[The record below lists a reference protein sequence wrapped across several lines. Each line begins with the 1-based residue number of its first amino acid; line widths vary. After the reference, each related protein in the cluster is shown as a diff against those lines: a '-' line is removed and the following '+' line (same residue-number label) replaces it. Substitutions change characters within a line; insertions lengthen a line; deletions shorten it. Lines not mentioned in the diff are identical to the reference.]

1 MEAELSELDEQ
12 IYAQYRSSRPD
23 RLALARL
30 WMRFDSLVEE
40 RLPDEA

>member
-1 MEAELSELDEQ
+1 MSNEAELIELDEQ

-30 WMRFDSLVEE
+30 WGRFDVLMEE
-40 RLPDEA
+40 QDA